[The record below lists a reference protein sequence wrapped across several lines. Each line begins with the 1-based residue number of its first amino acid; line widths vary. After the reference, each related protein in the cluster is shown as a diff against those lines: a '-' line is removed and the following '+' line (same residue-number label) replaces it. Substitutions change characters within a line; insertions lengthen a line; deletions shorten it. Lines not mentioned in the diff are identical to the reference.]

1 MTYQLFEEFEKDP
14 EKPDLVV
21 INSTLWDISRYGADG
36 ERDFKRNL
44 PLCFDDL
51 RAATSPTTIIL
62 WLTAL
67 PISAE
72 PNAAVFDEKCRKYF
86 LKFCFIEYFN
96 FRSTRK

>member
-1 MTYQLFEEFEKDP
+1 VTLQLFEEFTKDP

-36 ERDFKRNL
+36 ERDFKTNL

-51 RAATSPTTIIL
+51 RAAISPTTIIL

-72 PNAAVFDEKCRKYF
+72 PNAAVFDEKCKVF
-86 LKFCFIEYFN
+86 LEH
-96 FRSTRK
+96 

>member
-1 MTYQLFEEFEKDP
+1 MISVF
-14 EKPDLVV
+14 V
-21 INSTLWDISRYGADG
+21 SRYGENG
-36 ERDFKRNL
+36 ERDFKVNL

-72 PNAAVFDEKCRKYF
+72 PSAAVFDEKCRRFDIYLRF
-86 LKFCFIEYFN
+86 
-96 FRSTRK
+96 